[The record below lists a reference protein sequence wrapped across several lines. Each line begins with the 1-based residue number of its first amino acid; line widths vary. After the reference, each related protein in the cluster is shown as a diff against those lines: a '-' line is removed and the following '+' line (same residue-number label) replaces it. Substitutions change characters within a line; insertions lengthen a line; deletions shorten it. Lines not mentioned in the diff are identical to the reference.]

1 MPLQAVRSF
10 QVLAN
15 FHYHRLSISGL
26 SCCTMDVKGA
36 VLATLQIDFAQCPIE
51 LCQIGSRLE
60 PWATIPLFHTKALRW
75 TVQHSPEWGHS
86 NCRAQ
91 IPPMSSKGVRLG
103 ANDPFYVLRAIW
115 NLDRRC
121 IWWVAHLG
129 TSLLP
134 GNSGLLWCAGNL
146 DHPRIESG
154 SSLFTS
160 VLKNP
165 GLSTINKYSESPRGT
180 EPKFQIVSI
189 ATRQGWSNKRSRISL
204 LIHRL
209 LPENSIEIE
218 QTDYCDEPS
227 LFLTRQHVNIA
238 FFELQGQMYWSWGVL
253 KM

>member
-1 MPLQAVRSF
+1 MQ
-10 QVLAN
+10 
-15 FHYHRLSISGL
+15 
-26 SCCTMDVKGA
+26 
-36 VLATLQIDFAQCPIE
+36 
-51 LCQIGSRLE
+51 
-60 PWATIPLFHTKALRW
+60 
-75 TVQHSPEWGHS
+75 
-86 NCRAQ
+86 
-91 IPPMSSKGVRLG
+91 
-103 ANDPFYVLRAIW
+103 DPRPNHPTIW

-160 VLKNP
+160 VWKNP

-180 EPKFQIVSI
+180 EPKFQTVSI
-189 ATRQGWSNKRSRISL
+189 ATRQGWSNKRSRIFL

-218 QTDYCDEPS
+218 QTNKRTIVMSPVSSSPGSTSTLHS
-227 LFLTRQHVNIA
+227 LSFRVKCIGLEVFSKCRCLCLGPAVKGCAMT
-238 FFELQGQMYWSWGVL
+238 
-253 KM
+253 